1 MFQLAGYL
9 YAKMNDLD
17 GEEDFATD
25 SQQFPFYPAAAAN
38 IGGLAEAQGETR
50 RVARAR
56 PQPIPQ
62 PLYRKKSMDQKQIR
76 FHQCYF
82 NPISC
87 FRK

>member
-1 MFQLAGYL
+1 
-9 YAKMNDLD
+9 MNDLD

-25 SQQFPFYPAAAAN
+25 SQQQFPIYPAAN
-38 IGGLAEAQGETR
+38 TGGRGLGLGQGETR
-50 RVARAR
+50 RVARSR
-56 PQPIPQ
+56 PQPIPP